1 MLISYR
7 IPATVLHTSSV
18 AESDPDLMI
27 FGGALN
33 FTGFFP
39 GFSQAAFALN
49 DFTWDILKIRP
60 RNTSGTVELRSA
72 DPRDVPIIN
81 FNYFNEGAKDD
92 LEAMYEGVELAR
104 RIYKRV
110 TGPAA
115 PLNEIAPGKTVHTKT
130 QIKQSVKNEAFG
142 HHASCTCAIGADDDR
157 MACLD
162 SRFRVRG
169 VRGLRV
175 VDASSFPRV
184 PGAFPTL
191 AICILSEK
199 ATDVI
204 LEDSIQLND
213 DKVLEGV
220 RELEVLVE
228 DAFDNKIVVE
238 QAHLEDGWGLTKASS
253 SNGRTN
259 GNGAKR
265 RRID

>member
-1 MLISYR
+1 ML
-7 IPATVLHTSSV
+7 
-18 AESDPDLMI
+18 

-39 GFSQAAFALN
+39 GFSQAAFSL
-49 DFTWDILKIRP
+49 DHFTWDILKIRP
-60 RNTSGTVELRSA
+60 RNTSGTVKLSSA
-72 DPRDVPIIN
+72 DPRDVPVIE
-81 FNYFNEGAKDD
+81 FNYFDEGGKED

-115 PLNEIAPGKTVHTKT
+115 PLQETEPGESAHTKT
-130 QIKQSVKNEAFG
+130 QIKQSIKNAAFG
-142 HHASCTCAIGADDDR
+142 HHASCTVSIGADDDR

-169 VRGLRV
+169 VKGLRV

-191 AICILSEK
+191 ATCILSEK

-204 LEDSIQLND
+204 LEDSVQIND

-228 DAFDNKIVVE
+228 DVFDNKIVFE
-238 QAHLEDGWGLTKASS
+238 QAHLQEDSGSS
-253 SNGRTN
+253 SIPSKSGYAN

-265 RRID
+265 RRLD